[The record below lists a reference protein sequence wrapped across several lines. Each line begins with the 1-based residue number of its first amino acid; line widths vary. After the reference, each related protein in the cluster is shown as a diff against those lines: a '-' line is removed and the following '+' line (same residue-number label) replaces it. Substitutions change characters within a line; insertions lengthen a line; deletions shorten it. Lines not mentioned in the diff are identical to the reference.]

1 MNRYLMTGTSLLSLF
16 AVACSETSSVDTAET
31 PATFEAPATF
41 KAPVE
46 IQAAQLGSFGI
57 ATENMNRTVDPGDDF
72 FQYVNGTWLDSV
84 EIPADRSTYGA
95 FHRLRDQA
103 EIRVRAI
110 IEAAA
115 AKADPSVDEKRIG
128 DFYNAYLDTDAI
140 EAIGLDPI
148 RPVINRIRSAESR
161 DDIVDL
167 MSDPA
172 LGLAAPVNPYV
183 YIDAKQN
190 DEHIVYISQSGLG
203 LPNRNAYFDEG
214 DRADQIRAG
223 YLNYVATM
231 LAEAGVDNPE
241 SRAQAIMDFETA
253 LAENFWEPVKRRNRD
268 LTYNKMTLDALI
280 EMAPGMAWQRFFDN
294 LGLGDVDELIV
305 RENTAIDAA
314 ADVFAVTP
322 VEVLADYLT
331 VSLLGNHAAYLPS
344 AIDEAR
350 FAFYGTTLRGQEEQ
364 RPRWKRGVEQ
374 VNGTL
379 GEVVGKVY
387 VGEHFPPASKGQME
401 KLVENLR
408 ASFKDG
414 IDNLEWMGDE
424 TKAQAQYKLSK
435 FNPKIGYPNKW
446 ETYAGLNVDRDDL
459 IGTVQSARVWAWDDQ
474 VGDLGQPID
483 REAWGM
489 TPQTV
494 NAYYNSIL
502 NEIVFPAAI
511 LDAPFFDPNADP
523 AVNYGGIGAVIGHEM
538 GHGFDDQGRKSDG
551 DGIQRDWWTPED
563 AAGFEARAAGLADQ
577 YSAFE
582 PLPGENLNGHLGL
595 GENIGDLTGV
605 TIAYDAYKRSLN
617 GEEAPVID
625 GFTGDQR
632 FFMAWAQV
640 WAIKWREAALSQQIK
655 NGPHSPGEFRA
666 NGIVRNVDAWYEAFD
681 IGPDHAMYI
690 PPEQRVKIW

>member
-1 MNRYLMTGTSLLSLF
+1 MNRYLMTGVSLLALF
-16 AVACSETSSVDTAET
+16 AVACSETNSVETTETTASVE
-31 PATFEAPATF
+31 
-41 KAPVE
+41 APVE
-46 IQAAQLGSFGI
+46 VRVAELGTFGI
-57 ATENMNRTVDPGDDF
+57 ATENMDLSVEPGDDF
-72 FQYVNGTWLDSV
+72 FQYVNGTWLDTT
-84 EIPADRSTYGA
+84 EIPADRSNYGA
-95 FHRLRDQA
+95 FHRLSDRSEA
-103 EIRVRAI
+103 RVREI
-110 IEAAA
+110 IETAAG
-115 AKADPSVDEKRIG
+115 KADPSADEKRIG

-140 EAIGLDPI
+140 EAAGLDPI
-148 RPVINRIRSAESR
+148 RPVLDRIRSAESR
-161 DDIVDL
+161 DDIADL

-190 DEHIVYISQSGLG
+190 DEHIVYITQSGLG

-214 DRADQIRAG
+214 ERADEIRAG
-223 YLNYVATM
+223 YVNYMATM
-231 LAEAGVDNPE
+231 LTEAGVDNAE
-241 SRAQAIMDFETA
+241 DRAQAVMNFETA

-268 LTYNKMTLDALI
+268 LTYNKMSMDDLA
-280 EMAPGMAWQRFFDN
+280 EMAPGMPWQRVFDN
-294 LGLGDVDELIV
+294 LGIGDVEEVIV
-305 RENTAIDAA
+305 RENTAVDAA
-314 ADVFAVTP
+314 ADVFAETSVD
-322 VEVLADYLT
+322 VMADYLT
-331 VSLLGNHAAYLPS
+331 VSLLGGHAAYLPA
-344 AIDEAR
+344 AIDDAR
-350 FAFYGTTLRGQEEQ
+350 FEFYGKTLRGQEEQ
-364 RPRWKRGVEQ
+364 RPRWKRGVAQ

-401 KLVENLR
+401 ELVENLR

-446 ETYAGLNVDRDDL
+446 ETYSGLNVDRNNL
-459 IGTVQSARVWAWDDQ
+459 IGTVQSARAWAWDDQ
-474 VGDLGQPID
+474 VSDLGQPID
-483 REAWGM
+483 REEWGM

-563 AAGFEARAAGLADQ
+563 AAGFEERAAGLADQ

-582 PLPGENLNGHLGL
+582 PLPGENLNGRLGL

-605 TIAYDAYKRSLN
+605 TMAYDAYKRSLN
-617 GEEAPVID
+617 GEEAPIID

-666 NGIVRNVDAWYEAFD
+666 NGIVRNVDAWYDAFNV
-681 IGPDHAMYI
+681 GPDHAMYI